1 MSFGHLKPCGKL
13 QLKQLSVATLL
24 WQLKIIFMAIDFL
37 KVMTKMFWEKTKIS
51 QLLNQCRRLNHGP
64 SNG

>member
-1 MSFGHLKPCGKL
+1 
-13 QLKQLSVATLL
+13 
-24 WQLKIIFMAIDFL
+24 MAIDFL